1 MQSSFPMGKIYW
13 VSKDVIYWIYNF
25 CQKRHLIENLLAERS
40 ECILHICHCAALSV
54 GRWPIDVFCE
64 LATCQ
69 ACWKKGRW
77 SISSDSTASE
87 DTFSQSSASI
97 HTYNHVTPPVSGSL
111 ELVTDMRFYSLGT
124 RSSLTDEA
132 WLYCLLE
139 ICRSSNKILP
149 FSEDHCL
156 VTTKWSVSCGARKRN
171 KTHTLNDESHFQF
184 VWDREGETWREE
196 TEDTEEKD
204 RDSLY
209 YWIWRM
215 SHLLQAS
222 ACLFFRMELVFGIIT

>member
-1 MQSSFPMGKIYW
+1 
-13 VSKDVIYWIYNF
+13 
-25 CQKRHLIENLLAERS
+25 
-40 ECILHICHCAALSV
+40 
-54 GRWPIDVFCE
+54 
-64 LATCQ
+64 
-69 ACWKKGRW
+69 
-77 SISSDSTASE
+77 
-87 DTFSQSSASI
+87 
-97 HTYNHVTPPVSGSL
+97 
-111 ELVTDMRFYSLGT
+111 MRFYSLGT

-156 VTTKWSVSCGARKRN
+156 VTTKGSVSCGARKRN

-196 TEDTEEKD
+196 TKDTDEED

-209 YWIWRM
+209 YWIWWM

-222 ACLFFRMELVFGIIT
+222 ACLFFRMELVFGIIWDYYIIRFLFWVKHSHLSKGRQPSNWFLKASSRDRSINEVIIVVC